1 MSWSLPVSIN
11 PKPLSVS
18 RLMVPS
24 SIFQS
29 PQKVSSSVQKNAVV
43 TLGLGS
49 DLTRASRRRRP
60 AAHDPSCDA
69 RTGLSYGPSRLRSR
83 HKLGRNSRRFDAH
96 IAVPVPDRGRN
107 PARRRF
113 VFTLSS
119 GSNGIGQVWS
129 GDLVW
134 VASTNATMPSPA
146 ACPPMPSATT
156 NNPRSSRTEKAVLVG
171 RPSQAPIGGRDRE
184 DAHGL
189 VSRSRG
195 QAASAR
201 GIGRPPVRELSRTHG
216 CPIQAPVRVVS
227 QFEGGGAFV

>member
-24 SIFQS
+24 GIFQS

-83 HKLGRNSRRFDAH
+83 HKLSRNSRRFDAH
-96 IAVPVPDRGRN
+96 IAVPVPDRG
-107 PARRRF
+107 
-113 VFTLSS
+113 
-119 GSNGIGQVWS
+119 GGW
-129 GDLVW
+129 
-134 VASTNATMPSPA
+134 
-146 ACPPMPSATT
+146 
-156 NNPRSSRTEKAVLVG
+156 RSSTAPL
-171 RPSQAPIGGRDRE
+171 RPASPRPRAASGKPSRR
-184 DAHGL
+184 
-189 VSRSRG
+189 SCRSRG
-195 QAASAR
+195 RCCRRRHAAPPAGELVLRKVAIRHHYFQQLAGTRDGSAMR
-201 GIGRPPVRELSRTHG
+201 REERRINRSCPSTCSRY
-216 CPIQAPVRVVS
+216 P
-227 QFEGGGAFV
+227 